1 MEQPNLLEIPD
12 QGEPAKALVTV
23 SLPEEAPAP
32 KFKLINRD
40 QQVWTTVDVETMIA
54 ADHKARAI
62 WELAGRL
69 DLSPFAERVKTVRG
83 EAGRAAWEP
92 QLCVSLWVYA
102 YSEGISSAREIE
114 RMMDYEPGFRWL
126 SGMQVVNHH
135 TLSDFRVEHKA
146 ALDEMFVGLLGML
159 EKEGLLSLEQ
169 VMHDGTK
176 IQAKTSGD
184 RFRREKTVR
193 EHLERARQV
202 VESMGDPRQ
211 EGPESKRREAAQK
224 RARREREAKLEEA
237 LKELEKIREQ
247 KSGEAE
253 KQEARVSVTE
263 PEARVMK
270 DANQGYHPGYNL
282 QISTDADNR
291 IIVGMQLNP
300 CASDSPALLEAM
312 EQVEQNVGAK
322 PRQAVVDEGY
332 TRSRENIVG
341 MADKG
346 IELLGPIADKARQT
360 AAAMKAVGIDPAF
373 GPQAFQKDEESNT
386 LRCPAGNLLEY
397 VRQSHKRDS
406 EYRQYQACGSDCVAC
421 RYQVQCCPNNPGQG
435 RTVSILMEKPEVI
448 AFQQRMAQPEAQQI
462 YKRRGEVAEFPNAWI
477 KDKLGVRKFRVFG
490 LAKAATEAKWAC
502 LTYNVMQWIRLV
514 WRKPVATLSVA

>member
-12 QGEPAKALVTV
+12 QGEPAKPLVAI
-23 SLPEEAPAP
+23 SLPEEAPAL

-62 WELAGRL
+62 WELAGL
-69 DLSPFAERVKTVRG
+69 MDLSRFAERVKTVRG

-92 QLCVSLWVYA
+92 QLMVSLWVYA
-102 YSEGISSAREIE
+102 YSEGISSAREIG
-114 RMMDYEPGFRWL
+114 RMMEYEPGFRWL
-126 SGMQVVNHH
+126 SGLQVVNYH

-146 ALDEMFVGLLGML
+146 ALDELFVELLGML

-176 IQAKTSGD
+176 IQAKASGD
-184 RFRREKTVR
+184 TSRREKTVR

-211 EGPESKRREAAQK
+211 EGVESKRREAAQK

-237 LKELEKIREQ
+237 LKELAKIREQ

-270 DANQGYHPGYNL
+270 EADQGYHLNYNL
-282 QISTDADNR
+282 QLSTDADNK
-291 IIVGMQLNP
+291 IIVGMQLNQ
-300 CASDSPALLEAM
+300 CSSDSPALPEAM

-322 PRQAVVDEGY
+322 PQAAVVDEGY
-332 TRSRENIVG
+332 TRSRENIVA

-346 IELLGPIADKARQT
+346 IELIGPVGDKARQT

-373 GPQAFQKDEESNT
+373 GPQAFAKNEESHT

-421 RYQVQCCPNNPGQG
+421 RYQAQCCPKNPAQG

-448 AFQQRMAQPEAQQI
+448 AFQQRMAQPEAQKI
-462 YKRRGEVAEFPNAWI
+462 YKRRGEVAEFPNAWV

-490 LAKAATEAKWAC
+490 LVKAATEAKWAC

-514 WRKPVATLSVA
+514 WRKPVDALAAA

>member
-12 QGEPAKALVTV
+12 QGEPAKPWVTV
-23 SLPEEAPAP
+23 SLPEQAPAL
-32 KFKLINRD
+32 KWKLINRD
-40 QQVWTTVDVETMIA
+40 QRVWMTVDVETMIA

-62 WELAGRL
+62 WDLAGRM
-69 DLSPFAERVKTVRG
+69 DLSRFAERVKTVRG
-83 EAGRAAWEP
+83 EAGRAALEP
-92 QLCVSLWVYA
+92 QLMVSLWVYA

-114 RMMDYEPGFRWL
+114 RLMEYEPGFQWL
-126 SGMQVVNHH
+126 GGLEVVNHH

-146 ALDEMFVGLLGML
+146 ALDELFVELLGML

-176 IQAKTSGD
+176 IQAKASGD
-184 RFRREKTVR
+184 TLRREKTVR
-193 EHLERARQV
+193 EHLERAREV

-237 LKELEKIREQ
+237 LRELEKIREQ
-247 KSGEAE
+247 KKNEADKE
-253 KQEARVSVTE
+253 EARVSLTE

-270 DANQGYHPGYNL
+270 GADQGYHPDYNL
-282 QISTDADNR
+282 QISTDADNK
-291 IIVGMQLNP
+291 IIVGMELNQ
-300 CASDSPALLEAM
+300 CASDSPALLGAM

-322 PRQAVVDEGY
+322 PQQAVVDEGY

-346 IELLGPIADKARQT
+346 IELIGPVADKVRQT
-360 AAAMKAVGIDPAF
+360 ASAMKAVGIDPAF
-373 GPQAFQKDEESNT
+373 GPAAFAKDEESDT
-386 LRCPAGNLLEY
+386 LLCPGGKLLEY
-397 VRQSHKRDS
+397 VRQSHKRDI
-406 EYRQYQACGSDCVAC
+406 EYRQYQACGSDCLAC
-421 RYQVQCCPNNPGQG
+421 RYQAQCCPKNAAQG
-435 RTVSILMEKPEVI
+435 RTVSILLEKPEVI
-448 AFQQRMAQPEAQQI
+448 AFQQRMEQPEAKQI

-477 KDKLGVRKFRVFG
+477 KDKLGLRKFRVFG

-514 WRKPVATLSVA
+514 WRKPVEALAAA

>member
-12 QGEPAKALVTV
+12 QGEPAKPLVTV
-23 SLPEEAPAP
+23 SLPEQAPAL
-32 KFKLINRD
+32 KWKLIDRD
-40 QQVWTTVDVETMIA
+40 QQVWMAVDVETMIT

-62 WELAGRL
+62 WELAGRM
-69 DLSPFAERVKTVRG
+69 DLSRFAERVKTVRG

-92 QLCVSLWVYA
+92 QLMVSLWVYA

-114 RMMDYEPGFRWL
+114 RLMEYEPGFQWL
-126 SGMQVVNHH
+126 SGLKVVNHH

-146 ALDEMFVGLLGML
+146 ALDELFVELLGML

-176 IQAKTSGD
+176 IQAKASGD
-184 RFRREKTVR
+184 TFRREKTVR
-193 EHLERARQV
+193 EHLERAREV

-237 LKELEKIREQ
+237 LRELEKIREQ
-247 KSGEAE
+247 KKKEADKE
-253 KQEARVSVTE
+253 EARVSITE

-270 DANQGYHPGYNL
+270 GADQGYHPDYNL
-282 QISTDADNR
+282 QISTDADNK
-291 IIVGMQLNP
+291 IIVGMELNQ
-300 CASDSPALLEAM
+300 CASDSPALLGAM

-322 PRQAVVDEGY
+322 PQQAVVDEGY
-332 TRSRENIVG
+332 TLSRENIVG

-346 IELLGPIADKARQT
+346 IELIGPVADKARQS
-360 AAAMKAVGIDPAF
+360 AAAMKAAGIDPGF
-373 GPQAFQKDEESNT
+373 GPAAFAKDEESNT
-386 LRCPAGNLLEY
+386 LRCPGGNLLEY

-406 EYRQYQACGSDCVAC
+406 EYLQYHACGSDCLAC
-421 RYQVQCCPNNPGQG
+421 QYQAQCCPKSAAQG
-435 RTVSILMEKPEVI
+435 RTVSILLEKPEVI
-448 AFQQRMAQPEAQQI
+448 AFQQRMEQPEAKQI

-514 WRKPVATLSVA
+514 WRKPVEALAAA

>member
-12 QGEPAKALVTV
+12 QGEAAKPLVTV
-23 SLPEEAPAP
+23 SLPEEAPAL
-32 KFKLINRD
+32 KWKLINRD

-62 WELAGRL
+62 WELAGRVN
-69 DLSPFAERVKTVRG
+69 LSRFAERVKTVRG

-92 QLCVSLWVYA
+92 QLMVSLWVYA
-102 YSEGISSAREIE
+102 YSEGIGSAREIE

-146 ALDEMFVGLLGML
+146 ALDELFVELLAML

-176 IQAKTSGD
+176 IQAKASGD
-184 RFRREKTVR
+184 TMRREKTVR

-202 VESMGDPRQ
+202 VQSMGDPRQ

-253 KQEARVSVTE
+253 KKEARVSLTE

-270 DANQGYHPGYNL
+270 DADQGYHLSYNL
-282 QISTDADNR
+282 QISTDADNK
-291 IIVGMQLNP
+291 IIVGMQLNQ
-300 CASDSPALLEAM
+300 CASDSPALMEAIQ
-312 EQVEQNVGAK
+312 QVEQNVQAK
-322 PRQAVVDEGY
+322 PQQVVVDEGY
-332 TRSRENIVG
+332 TRSRENIVA

-346 IELLGPIADKARQT
+346 IELIGPVADKARQT
-360 AAAMKAVGIDPAF
+360 AAAMKAAGIDPAF
-373 GPQAFQKDEESNT
+373 GPAAFQKDEDRNS
-386 LRCPAGNLLEY
+386 LRCPADNLLQY

-406 EYRQYQACGSDCVAC
+406 EYRQYQACGSDCLGC
-421 RYQVQCCPNNPGQG
+421 RYQAQCCPKNPAQG
-435 RTVSILMEKPEVI
+435 RTVSIRMEKPEVI
-448 AFQQRMAQPEAQQI
+448 AFQQRMAQPEAQKI

-477 KDKLGVRKFRVFG
+477 KEKLGVRKFRVFG
-490 LAKAATEAKWAC
+490 LAKAATEALWAC
-502 LTYNVMQWIRLV
+502 LTYNVMQWTRLV
-514 WRKPVATLSVA
+514 WRKPVETLAAA

>member
-12 QGEPAKALVTV
+12 QGEPAKPLVTV
-23 SLPEEAPAP
+23 SLPEEAPAL

-69 DLSPFAERVKTVRG
+69 DLSRFAERVKTVRG

-92 QLCVSLWVYA
+92 QLMVSLWVYA
-102 YSEGISSAREIE
+102 YSEGISSAREIG
-114 RMMDYEPGFRWL
+114 RMMEYEPGFRWL
-126 SGMQVVNHH
+126 SGLQVVNYH

-146 ALDEMFVGLLGML
+146 ALDELFVELLGML

-169 VMHDGTK
+169 VMQDGTK
-176 IQAKTSGD
+176 IQAKASGD
-184 RFRREKTVR
+184 TSRREKTVR

-211 EGPESKRREAAQK
+211 EGAESKRREAAQK
-224 RARREREAKLEEA
+224 RARREREARLEEA
-237 LKELEKIREQ
+237 LKELAKIQEQ
-247 KSGEAE
+247 KKSEAE
-253 KQEARVSVTE
+253 KQEVRVSITE
-263 PEARVMK
+263 PEARLMK
-270 DANQGYHPGYNL
+270 EADGGYHLGYNL
-282 QISTDADNR
+282 QLSTEAGHK
-291 IIVGMQLNP
+291 ILVGMQLNQ
-300 CASDSPALLEAM
+300 CASDSPALPEAM

-322 PRQAVVDEGY
+322 PQTVVVDEGY
-332 TRSRENIVG
+332 TRSRENIVA
-341 MADKG
+341 MAEKG
-346 IELLGPIADKARQT
+346 IELIGPVGDKAREKE
-360 AAAMKAVGIDPAF
+360 AAMKANGIDAAF
-373 GPQAFQKDEESNT
+373 GPQAFAKEEESNT
-386 LRCPAGNLLEY
+386 LRCPAGNVLEY

-421 RYQVQCCPNNPGQG
+421 RYQAQCCPKNPTQG
-435 RTVSILMEKPEVI
+435 RTVSILIEKPEVI
-448 AFQQRMAQPEAQQI
+448 AFQERMAQPEAKQI

-490 LAKAATEAKWAC
+490 LVKAATEAKWAC

-514 WRKPVATLSVA
+514 WRKPVATLAAA